1 MKKIFGFH
9 FRYLASGQLLSA
21 DEKEAI
27 ELGEADT
34 IVSFLPRGFDIY
46 EPSCFYH

>member
-1 MKKIFGFH
+1 MVIIFDFH
-9 FRYLASGQLLSA
+9 FRYLASGQLLLA

-34 IVSFLPRGFDIY
+34 IVSFLPRGVYIHESSRF
-46 EPSCFYH
+46 CH